1 MHIQWE
7 TIGVQAL
14 SFYYRNTN
22 TKYCTESVAKEEAV
36 QTTKI
41 FEAEERR
48 KGIHK
53 NTKMMM
59 KEQASNI
66 ILWYVLH
73 YLFLVVLLLITPFSH

>member
-48 KGIHK
+48 KE
-53 NTKMMM
+53 N
-59 KEQASNI
+59 S
-66 ILWYVLH
+66 
-73 YLFLVVLLLITPFSH
+73 